1 MSELYALLKDR
12 DPLEKAMVYA
22 VIKKVNE
29 KDVNNNKTNNI
40 NRAINAKCEELGLEG
55 LKQEIF
61 QRVTSLRSPFW
72 RDRNDLS
79 KEVDQ
84 ELVKENIIK
93 GIVSGPHLQEMK
105 TDTLIRW
112 AQILA
117 LVLVAEELKT
127 AQIRKFLSGVR
138 GVEAKVK
145 RNAPED
151 FSRQDVAFLK
161 VHLAYAKARQQASV
175 KPLMEVMTAVIDR
188 IREEG
193 KEGLEDFEVFVRF
206 VEAVVAYHRFYGG
219 ED

>member
-61 QRVTSLRSPFW
+61 QRVTGLQSRLW

-84 ELVKENIIK
+84 ELIKENIIK
-93 GIVSGPHLQEMK
+93 
-105 TDTLIRW
+105 
-112 AQILA
+112 
-117 LVLVAEELKT
+117 
-127 AQIRKFLSGVR
+127 
-138 GVEAKVK
+138 
-145 RNAPED
+145 
-151 FSRQDVAFLK
+151 
-161 VHLAYAKARQQASV
+161 
-175 KPLMEVMTAVIDR
+175 
-188 IREEG
+188 
-193 KEGLEDFEVFVRF
+193 
-206 VEAVVAYHRFYGG
+206 
-219 ED
+219 